1 MTQRVMLLDD
11 ENGAQLLGAGMGRS
25 RRLMHSA
32 ESFPLLALSLGIFA
46 FVDLTAGGTWFKS
59 NWFTIQLMSG
69 DAWQITGGDAFLG
82 FSMILLFVELVRATH
97 SGGDSII
104 NHALSAVVFIV
115 ALLLFCTRPG
125 FGNSTFFL
133 FMSMTLLDFMA
144 GFIITAVSARR
155 DTMFMPG
162 MG

>member
-1 MTQRVMLLDD
+1 MLVDD
-11 ENGAQLLGAGMGRS
+11 DDTSHLLGAGTGRS
-25 RRLMHSA
+25 RRLIHSA

-46 FVDLTAGGTWFKS
+46 FVNLTAGSAWFRS
-59 NWFTIQLMSG
+59 TWFTIQLMSG
-69 DAWQITGGDAFLG
+69 DAWQISGGDAFLG

-115 ALLLFCTRPG
+115 ALLLFFTRPG

-155 DTMFMPG
+155 DTTFMPG
-162 MG
+162 MM